1 MTDTDDA
8 EFTVRQ
14 LLTKG
19 KTHSLRVQ
27 MQDFVSEHG
36 SATDLKAL
44 RDDVTTGKDIS
55 EIVTEDRDE
64 RL

>member
-1 MTDTDDA
+1 MSDTDDA
-8 EFTVRQ
+8 EFTARQ
-14 LLTKG
+14 LLNKG
-19 KTHSLRVQ
+19 KTHSLRAQ

-36 SATDLKAL
+36 STTDLKAL

-55 EIVTEDRDE
+55 EIVTNARDE